1 MPQPAEHPEPEL
13 GDASRRTWL
22 AAERTWLAWW
32 RTALGSAAVSLGVGR
47 VLPDITHGTRWPY
60 VLLGIGY
67 GVLAIAVLL
76 AGAIRQEQTADALR
90 RNSYSELSLSLVR
103 WLTAGA
109 LLLSVGTLIIVI
121 AKL

>member
-1 MPQPAEHPEPEL
+1 MSPEVERPEPQL

-32 RTALGSAAVSLGVGR
+32 RTALGSAAVALGVGR
-47 VLPDITHGTRWPY
+47 ILPDVTHGARWPFT
-60 VLLGIGY
+60 VLGVGY

-76 AGAIRQEQTADALR
+76 AGAVREHRTAEALR
-90 RNSYSELSLSLVR
+90 NNSYSAMSFSLVM

-109 LLLSVGTLIIVI
+109 LVLAVGTLIIII
-121 AKL
+121 AKV